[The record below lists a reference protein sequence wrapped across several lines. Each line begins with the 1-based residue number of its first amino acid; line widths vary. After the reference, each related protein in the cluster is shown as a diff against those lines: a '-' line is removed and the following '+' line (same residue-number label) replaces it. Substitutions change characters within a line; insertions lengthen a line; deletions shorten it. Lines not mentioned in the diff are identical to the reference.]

1 MPAFM
6 SSSELVKRIFMR
18 SATFWTSEV
27 TVSART
33 KGSRSATFFTKTL
46 ACFSPRVRR
55 KTTPAKIASR
65 STPRMAAK
73 P

>member
-1 MPAFM
+1 M
-6 SSSELVKRIFMR
+6 KRIFIR

-33 KGSRSATFFTKTL
+33 KGSRSATFFKKTP
-46 ACFSPRVRR
+46 ACFSPLVRR
-55 KTTPAKIASR
+55 KTTAAKIARR
-65 STPRMAAK
+65 STPRMAAN

>member
-1 MPAFM
+1 
-6 SSSELVKRIFMR
+6 MR

-33 KGSRSATFFTKTL
+33 KGSRSATLFTKTP
-46 ACFSPRVRR
+46 ACFSPRVRK
-55 KTTPAKIASR
+55 KTTAAKMASS

>member
-1 MPAFM
+1 
-6 SSSELVKRIFMR
+6 MR

-33 KGSRSATFFTKTL
+33 KGSRSATFVKKTA
-46 ACFSPRVRR
+46 ACFSPRVRK
-55 KTTPAKIASR
+55 KTKAAKMASR
-65 STPRMAAK
+65 STPRMAAN